1 MKPSHHILITA
12 VVCLAISLFGIIGTT
27 LAQEPSSD
35 RDLFDFPN
43 AIDLYTVYHPSSSQA
58 IALVPAEWT
67 ASMVFELTA
76 FEEVTLASLRTQ
88 DWQTPDL
95 LEVFP
100 EDTIVLRT
108 TDDMLYTL
116 AFTHVPQAEPPP
128 SFPAISHAQR

>member
-27 LAQEPSSD
+27 LAQEPNSD
-35 RDLFDFPN
+35 RDLFDFPD
-43 AIDLYTVYHPSSSQA
+43 AIDLYCVYHPSSSQA
-58 IALVPAEWT
+58 IVLVPAEGV
-67 ASMVFELTA
+67 ASMVFALTA
-76 FEEVTLASLRTQ
+76 FDDITLASLTGQ
-88 DWQTPDL
+88 DWATPDL

-100 EDTIVLRT
+100 GDTVVLRT

-128 SFPAISHAQR
+128 AFPAISHAQR